1 PGGVLPVLAVVGG
14 EAEPYRVRL
23 VQPGEQVDGL
33 RARPGA
39 AVLPG
44 VEQVDARPRG
54 AEPLLVAEPLQL
66 LDRLAGRPATGE
78 PVRLE
83 QAHPAAAVDRLHGLP
98 HGPAPGFRLLPP
110 ATGARR
116 GMLSTGHPHPPR
128 RSLQVM
134 NVSPKLT
141 GTHHN

>member
-1 PGGVLPVLAVVGG
+1 PAGAVVPARVDHHDPGGVLPVLAVVGG

-66 LDRLAGRPATGE
+66 LDRLARSEERRVGKECR
-78 PVRLE
+78 
-83 QAHPAAAVDRLHGLP
+83 
-98 HGPAPGFRLLPP
+98 
-110 ATGARR
+110 ARETA
-116 GMLSTGHPHPPR
+116 S
-128 RSLQVM
+128 QY
-134 NVSPKLT
+134 NK
-141 GTHHN
+141 